1 MCSATSPRAP
11 FSSPN
16 PPIPGE
22 VGSSRDG
29 NPPIPGEVGSSR
41 DGNPPIPGEVGSPRD
56 GNPPIPGEVGSPR
69 DGNTPLLDEG
79 GSTSGGSRP
88 LSDLTARA
96 RIRDVAVGLFASRG
110 YRGTTIRDVAAEAGV
125 SPGLV
130 QHHFGAKEGLR
141 EACDQHLAETLR
153 AIMASQTPRS
163 HWDRDLVAE
172 MYDTGGP
179 AMRYLA
185 RGLLEG
191 WPGVSKVFDEG
202 VLGTAQWLTES
213 WPDRYEAE
221 SEKTRMHAAV
231 MTTLSLGVVALHHHL
246 GRWLGVDPL
255 DAAHLHV
262 TDSALVEIIP
272 LMAEYLASEEGLAMR
287 NALAEY
293 ERDMESSG
301 KKDDHE

>member
-1 MCSATSPRAP
+1 MCSITPSRAP
-11 FSSPN
+11 SSPPGKETDPRGTGTGGGK
-16 PPIPGE
+16 PPG
-22 VGSSRDG
+22 VGSTHAG
-29 NPPIPGEVGSSR
+29 PA
-41 DGNPPIPGEVGSPRD
+41 
-56 GNPPIPGEVGSPR
+56 
-69 DGNTPLLDEG
+69 
-79 GSTSGGSRP
+79 GSTSVGARP

-96 RIRDVAVGLFASRG
+96 RIRDVAVELFASRG

-130 QHHFGAKEGLR
+130 QHHFGAKERLR
-141 EACDQHLAETLR
+141 EACDQHLAERLR
-153 AIMASQTPRS
+153 AIMASQTLRS
-163 HWDRDLVAE
+163 KWDRDLVAA

-213 WPDRYEAE
+213 WPERYSDE

-262 TDSALVEIIP
+262 TDSVLVEIIP
-272 LMAEYLASEEGLAMR
+272 LMAEYLATAEGLTMR
-287 NALAEY
+287 RALAEY
-293 ERDMESSG
+293 ERDMESSE

>member
-1 MCSATSPRAP
+1 MGRRTHLPKVHSDAVLTGAIRAYSIPYMCSVTPPSPAGER
-11 FSSPN
+11 
-16 PPIPGE
+16 PGS
-22 VGSSRDG
+22 GDR
-29 NPPIPGEVGSSR
+29 
-41 DGNPPIPGEVGSPRD
+41 
-56 GNPPIPGEVGSPR
+56 
-69 DGNTPLLDEG
+69 PLPDEG
-79 GSTSGGSRP
+79 GPTTGGTRP

-96 RIRDVAVGLFASRG
+96 RIRDVAVELFASRG
-110 YRGTTIRDVAAEAGV
+110 FRGTTIRDVAAEAGV

-163 HWDRDLVAE
+163 DWDRDLVAA

-213 WPDRYEAE
+213 WPDRYSGE

-272 LMAEYLASEEGLAMR
+272 LMAEYLASDEGLTMR
-287 NALAEY
+287 KALAEY

-301 KKDDHE
+301 KKDDDE

>member
-1 MCSATSPRAP
+1 MCSAASPRAP
-11 FSSPN
+11 SGPPN
-16 PPIPGE
+16 PPLPGE
-22 VGSSRDG
+22 GGSPQGG
-29 NPPIPGEVGSSR
+29 NPPLR
-41 DGNPPIPGEVGSPRD
+41 DGD
-56 GNPPIPGEVGSPR
+56 GPA
-69 DGNTPLLDEG
+69 TA
-79 GSTSGGSRP
+79 GSRP

-96 RIRDVAVGLFASRG
+96 RIRDVAVELFASRG

-130 QHHFGAKEGLR
+130 QHHFGTKEGLR
-141 EACDQHLAETLR
+141 EACDEHLAETLR

-163 HWDRDLVAE
+163 DWDRDLVAE

-213 WPDRYEAE
+213 WPDRYSAEAE
-221 SEKTRMHAAV
+221 SVKTRMHAAV

-272 LMAEYLASEEGLAMR
+272 LMAEYLASEQGLTMR
-287 NALAEY
+287 RALAEY
-293 ERDMESSG
+293 EQGMESSG

>member
-1 MCSATSPRAP
+1 VPETSP
-11 FSSPN
+11 
-16 PPIPGE
+16 
-22 VGSSRDG
+22 G
-29 NPPIPGEVGSSR
+29 NPPLPD
-41 DGNPPIPGEVGSPRD
+41 DGKAARGADPP
-56 GNPPIPGEVGSPR
+56 PP
-69 DGNTPLLDEG
+69 DEG
-79 GSTSGGSRP
+79 GATTGATRPLPDEEEPATGGAPPLSDEEGPATVPTRP

-96 RIRDVAVGLFASRG
+96 RIRDVAVELFASRG

-163 HWDRDLVAE
+163 HWDRDLVAA

-213 WPDRYEAE
+213 WPDRYSAE

-272 LMAEYLASEEGLAMR
+272 LMAEYLASDEGLTMR
-287 NALAEY
+287 RALAEY
-293 ERDMESSG
+293 EQGMESSG
-301 KKDDHE
+301 KKDDDE